1 MKIRKEDVFMN
12 KKKIAALFLSILIL
26 FLLYSCTIVEFSA
39 KDNKLT
45 YDPNIKNYTVVG
57 SFSITITEVSFI
69 YRLVY
74 LNQPSK
80 ELEDILK
87 EQIVKYKGDA
97 VINLKLT
104 YHITAI
110 QYILSLI
117 TSGIFTPTSVTIE
130 GDVIRYK

>member
-1 MKIRKEDVFMN
+1 MN